1 MSEDDG
7 DIEREGKGPDAF
19 RTISEVAEELGL
31 PQHVLRFWETRFP
44 QIKPIKRGGGRRY
57 YRPNDVELLRGVKQ
71 LLYGEGYTIRGV
83 QRILREQGG
92 RKTAAAAG
100 LMAAAEQADPPLE
113 REQPSAR
120 KQAPVRQEP
129 SMRPE
134 PRSSGLM
141 GESAG
146 PDFWAPAGRA
156 AARRAQPDIAD
167 EDATPDEPEE
177 ALPQEAAVVS
187 SPGMTDDQR
196 ARLLGALDALLECR
210 RLLAGRP

>member
-7 DIEREGKGPDAF
+7 DIEREGKGPEAF

-120 KQAPVRQEP
+120 KQAPVRQDPAMGPERP
-129 SMRPE
+129 SG
-134 PRSSGLM
+134 GLM

-146 PDFWAPAGRA
+146 PDFWAPAGRSAARLAQPEVVDEGLSDDADEASTPA
-156 AARRAQPDIAD
+156 AA
-167 EDATPDEPEE
+167 
-177 ALPQEAAVVS
+177 VS
-187 SPGMTDDQR
+187 RPNMTDDQR
-196 ARLLGALDALLECR
+196 TRLIGALDALLECR
-210 RLLAGRP
+210 RLLAGRH